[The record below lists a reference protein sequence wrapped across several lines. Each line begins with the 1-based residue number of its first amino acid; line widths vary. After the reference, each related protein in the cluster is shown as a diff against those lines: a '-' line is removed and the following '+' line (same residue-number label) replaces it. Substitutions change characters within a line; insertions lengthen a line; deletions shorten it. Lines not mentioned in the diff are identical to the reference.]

1 MFSICGREPPHPGRA
16 AEPVHPPNNFGG
28 IADAGDQRPALSLVL
43 TGRNDGYGGD
53 FLARFFRSFRFNH
66 QQMVLRGIAHELVFV
81 EWAPPH
87 GAALIRDRIFDAIPE
102 LDPSVCSWYVVDP
115 RYQEEL
121 SLNPRLEYLE
131 FPAKNVGV
139 RRARGRFVLT
149 SNCDVCFGRQI
160 FDALAGNTL
169 EPRVLYRAP
178 RHDLT
183 LPAERP
189 PLDWSVLED
198 PRNLAGPAH
207 VLKPPYMGSAT
218 GDFVLLDRDS
228 FHEIGGFNEVYRVAR
243 IGVDRNILVKALS
256 SGLRIADIGGP
267 VYHENHEGSYR
278 LNPTAYAGRET
289 EAPWGD
295 RRWHSG
301 GVSYVNP
308 STWGLSDAPVRAIGD
323 RTWYLDFSWE
333 AVPPLVDL
341 QRIVLPVARAGSP
354 LPGHYVRKR

>member
-1 MFSICGREPPHPGRA
+1 VH
-16 AEPVHPPNNFGG
+16 AEPL
-28 IADAGDQRPALSLVL
+28 LSIVL

-53 FLARFFRSFRFNH
+53 FLARLVRTLRFN
-66 QQMVLRGIAHELVFV
+66 LRELGARGIIHEIVFV
-81 EWAPPH
+81 EWAPPVERPSLRE
-87 GAALIRDRIFDAIPE
+87 ALFDAAPE
-102 LDPSVCSWYVVDP
+102 LDPHVFAWYAVDP
-115 RYQEEL
+115 QYHTVL

-149 SNCDVCFGRQI
+149 SNCDVYFGRRI
-160 FDALAGNTL
+160 FDTLADGTL
-169 EPRVLYRAP
+169 EPGVLYRAP

-183 LPAERP
+183 LPGERP
-189 PLDWSVLED
+189 SLDWSLLED
-198 PRNLAGPAH
+198 PRHLTGPAH

-218 GDFVLLDRDS
+218 GDFVLLDRES
-228 FHEIGGFNEVYRVAR
+228 FHEIGGFNEIYRVAR

-278 LNPTAYAGRET
+278 LDPTAYAGREN

-308 STWGLSDAPVRAIGD
+308 PTWGLSEAPVREIGE
-323 RTWYLDFSWE
+323 RIWYLDFSWE

-341 QRIVLPVARAGSP
+341 RRIVLPVARPGSP
-354 LPGHYVRKR
+354 APGHYVRKR

>member
-1 MFSICGREPPHPGRA
+1 MA
-16 AEPVHPPNNFGG
+16 A
-28 IADAGDQRPALSLVL
+28 
-43 TGRNDGYGGD
+43 
-53 FLARFFRSFRFNH
+53 
-66 QQMVLRGIAHELVFV
+66 
-81 EWAPPH
+81 
-87 GAALIRDRIFDAIPE
+87 
-102 LDPSVCSWYVVDP
+102 CSWYVVDP
-115 RYQEEL
+115 RYQELL

-149 SNCDVCFGRQI
+149 SNCDVYFGRRI
-160 FDALAGNTL
+160 FEVLAEGTLIDACCIGL
-169 EPRVLYRAP
+169 RVTTSRC
-178 RHDLT
+178 R
-183 LPAERP
+183 AERP
-189 PLDWSVLED
+189 PIDWSVLED

-218 GDFVLLDRDS
+218 GDFVLLDRES

-243 IGVDRNILVKALS
+243 IGIDRNVLVKALS
-256 SGLRIADIGGP
+256 SGLRIADVGGP

-308 STWGLSDAPVRAIGD
+308 PTWGLSEAPVREIGE
-323 RTWYLDFSWE
+323 RVWYLDFSGQRCRRWSISGGSCCRWLDP
-333 AVPPLVDL
+333 AVPRLATMCESV
-341 QRIVLPVARAGSP
+341 RRRGTARRRFYFIRSSTCVTPSTADAT
-354 LPGHYVRKR
+354 

>member
-1 MFSICGREPPHPGRA
+1 MCSTSGREAPHLGIE
-16 AEPVHPPNNFGG
+16 AEPVPTP
-28 IADAGDQRPALSLVL
+28 DARITPTDGAAPLLSIVL

-53 FLARFFRSFRFNH
+53 FLARFFRSLRFNH
-66 QQMVLRGIAHELVFV
+66 QQLLARGITHEIVFV
-81 EWAPPH
+81 EWAPPSD
-87 GAALIRDRIFDAIPE
+87 ASLIRDQIFNALPA
-102 LDPSVCSWYVVDP
+102 LDSSLCSWYVVDSQ
-115 RYQEEL
+115 YQDVL
-121 SLNPRLEYLE
+121 SQNPRLEYLE

-139 RRARGRFVLT
+139 RRARGRYVLT
-149 SNCDVCFGRQI
+149 SNCDVFLSRHI
-160 FDALAGNTL
+160 LDVLTAERL

-183 LPAERP
+183 LPADSTA
-189 PLDWSVLED
+189 LDWSVLED
-198 PRNLAGPAH
+198 PQNLAGPAH
-207 VLKPPYMGSAT
+207 TLKAPYMGSAT
-218 GDFVLLDRDS
+218 GDFVLLDRES

-256 SGLRIADIGGP
+256 NGIRIADIGGP

-308 STWGLSDAPVRAIGD
+308 PTWGLSEAPVRMIAE
-323 RTWYLDFSWE
+323 RAWYLDFSWT
-333 AVPPLVDL
+333 AVPPLVEL
-341 QRIVLPVARAGSP
+341 QRVVLPVARGSGP
-354 LPGHYVRKR
+354 PPGHYVRKR